1 MRGSGVLFAVVALLL
16 MGGAARLAY
25 IETEQGADLLRRAER
40 QQRATRTI
48 AARRG
53 EILDTRGRVLAGTVR
68 HPSVFVDPAMVRDAR
83 FAAYS
88 VAPVLGLDAAKLEK
102 ELHEWQAAGT
112 HFVWL
117 KHGISPE
124 ELDAFEK
131 VIAARRLR
139 AIDMQYEPT
148 RVYPQGNVAPH
159 VLGFVGLDLR
169 TPPDDERPYEDLFG
183 REGLETVYDKLLTGT
198 PGRRTLTVDVG
209 RRAVRAPADSFRPA
223 VDGATLVLTIDA
235 YIQQMTQKVLGE
247 TVAKYGAEWGAAIV
261 FDPQSGEVL
270 AMATMPDYDLSA
282 PVPPDFAEM
291 SAAKQ
296 EDFRARWRNRAVTDC
311 FEPGSVFKPFIASCA
326 LDEGLVRIDEVFAIN
341 GPVRNFGRRTIRDTH
356 PYGSL
361 TLHEVISKSS
371 NIGIG
376 MVGGRCGMERLNRYV
391 RSFGFGDITGVGLS
405 GEHTGLVQDF
415 SRWNPSFSPQS
426 VPIGQEIA
434 VTPIQLA
441 AAFSVFCN
449 GGVLLRPRLVR
460 GVIGPDGETLA
471 DSSRP
476 ISVRRVLDEHTTEV
490 FRKRAL
496 VETVTEGTGKTAKLD
511 EYQVF
516 GKTGTAQI
524 ARPGGHGYLPG
535 KYVGSFIGGAP
546 SDNPRAVVLVSIY
559 KPSKE
564 GYYGG
569 TVAAPAV
576 KEILAETLAYMQVP
590 PELAVESNPE
600 RGTAGRKKPRT
611 EERAEGK
618 PIDGQDRD

>member
-1 MRGSGVLFAVVALLL
+1 
-16 MGGAARLAY
+16 
-25 IETEQGADLLRRAER
+25 
-40 QQRATRTI
+40 
-48 AARRG
+48 
-53 EILDTRGRVLAGTVR
+53 
-68 HPSVFVDPAMVRDAR
+68 
-83 FAAYS
+83 
-88 VAPVLGLDAAKLEK
+88 
-102 ELHEWQAAGT
+102 
-112 HFVWL
+112 
-117 KHGISPE
+117 
-124 ELDAFEK
+124 
-131 VIAARRLR
+131 
-139 AIDMQYEPT
+139 
-148 RVYPQGNVAPH
+148 
-159 VLGFVGLDLR
+159 
-169 TPPDDERPYEDLFG
+169 
-183 REGLETVYDKLLTGT
+183 
-198 PGRRTLTVDVG
+198 
-209 RRAVRAPADSFRPA
+209 

-235 YIQQMTQKVLGE
+235 YIQQVTQKVLGE
-247 TVAKYGAEWGAAIV
+247 TVAKYGAEWGAAVV

-282 PVPPDFAEM
+282 PVPPGFAEM
-291 SAAKQ
+291 SEAKQ
-296 EDFRARWRNRAVTDC
+296 EEFRARWRNRAVTDC
-311 FEPGSVFKPFIASCA
+311 FEPGSVFKPFVASCA
-326 LDEGLVRIDEVFAIN
+326 LDEGLVRIDEVFAVN

-356 PYGSL
+356 AYGSL
-361 TLHEVISKSS
+361 TLHEIISKSS
-371 NIGIG
+371 NIGMG

-391 RSFGFGDITGVGLS
+391 RSFGYGDITGVGLS

-426 VPIGQEIA
+426 IPIGQEIA
-434 VTPIQLA
+434 VTPIQVVT
-441 AAFSVFCN
+441 AFSVFCN

-471 DSSRP
+471 DTSRP
-476 ISVRRVLDEHTTEV
+476 IPVRRVLDEHTTEV

-496 VETVTEGTGKTAKLD
+496 VETVTEGTGKTARLD

-535 KYVGSFIGGAP
+535 KYVGSFVGGAP

-590 PELAVESNPE
+590 PELAVDNGTE
-600 RGTAGRKKPRT
+600 RETPGRKKPRT

-618 PIDGQDRD
+618 PNHDRDRD